1 MRDEKLKAMGCTT
14 LEELLDREY
23 GPKGTP
29 ERDRFE
35 RDAEAFIRA
44 ECMKEKYRKI
54 KAHLKK
60 EECLK
65 MKTDIHS
72 KALFFVHYSLFTVHH
87 FSGVLASVAVRKS

>member
-1 MRDEKLKAMGCTT
+1 MTDEKLKAMGCTI

-23 GPKGTP
+23 RPKGTP

-54 KAHLKK
+54 KARLKNK
-60 EECLK
+60 K
-65 MKTDIHS
+65 SAS
-72 KALFFVHYSLFTVHH
+72 K
-87 FSGVLASVAVRKS
+87 

>member
-1 MRDEKLKAMGCTT
+1 MGCTT

-23 GPKGTP
+23 RPKGTP

-60 EECLK
+60 K
-65 MKTDIHS
+65 SAS
-72 KALFFVHYSLFTVHH
+72 K
-87 FSGVLASVAVRKS
+87 

>member
-1 MRDEKLKAMGCTT
+1 MGCTT

-35 RDAEAFIRA
+35 HDAEAFIRA

-87 FSGVLASVAVRKS
+87 FSGVLASVAVRK